1 MTCIECG
8 QLHLGLTTDC
18 FIIEMHQ
25 SASSEHLKHLHNYCH
40 RKVNILTW
48 VGSFVQYCHHGSK
61 ELPVYINTLLETNE
75 TVSDQ
80 FLRLVSEP
88 MLKNINIVCT
98 KKGE

>member
-1 MTCIECG
+1 MSQKSQDFDMG
-8 QLHLGLTTDC
+8 W
-18 FIIEMHQ
+18 F
-25 SASSEHLKHLHNYCH
+25 
-40 RKVNILTW
+40 
-48 VGSFVQYCHHGSK
+48 FVQYCHHGSK
-61 ELPVYINTLLETNE
+61 ELPVYINTLLETNV